1 MNNKSQKNKQ
11 QRKGKSLYKQDINT
25 EKMDIL
31 TNRDKFAAPK
41 SALRD

>member
-11 QRKGKSLYKQDINT
+11 QRKAKSFCKQDINI

-31 TNRDKFAAPK
+31 TDRDKFAAPK